1 MHVNKTLLLT
11 IGAAA
16 MVSITLAVIVFVV
29 ILLRNRKINSTDLTG
44 YAIQVEDLMKSNTA
58 DKLGIDNTTD
68 DEETILNMKYLI
80 IEVLEPLYN
89 VHTFNINSGFRTPEL
104 NTAVGSTSKNSQ
116 HLTGEAAD
124 ITTGTTDGN
133 KQLFEYIKNN
143 LPYDQLINE
152 KNYSW
157 VHVSLKRI
165 GYNRKQNFNL

>member
-1 MHVNKTLLLT
+1 MNKTQIISILS
-11 IGAAA
+11 IAS
-16 MVSITLAVIVFVV
+16 VSITLCIIFIV
-29 ILLRNRKINSTDLTG
+29 ILIVKTYKLKNTDTTE
-44 YAIQVEDLMKSNTA
+44 YNIQIEDLFASKTA
-58 DKLGIDNTTD
+58 EANGINNTTT
-68 DEETILNMKYLI
+68 DESILLNMKNLI
-80 IEVLEPLYN
+80 VQVLEPLYKAIPF
-89 VHTFNINSGFRTPEL
+89 TINSGFRTSEL
-104 NTAVGSTSKNSQ
+104 NKLVGSTSKNSQ